1 MIKISN
7 NAKKMVVAS
16 MVAGSLLY
24 LPPIRGNTPISITPK
39 IESSISVNHKELQKI
54 IRKETQ
60 QEKKPLTG
68 YNNKKSDGL
77 VNTLELK
84 EKKLESLLLSESAKN
99 KALTEKVYGL
109 KISKLDLKEKKL
121 ESLLLSESAK
131 NKKLTEKAHELKL
144 NVKYNSDIILTQYLP
159 ILLVS
164 AIYGAVSGV
173 AISILIVFASS
184 DWS

>member
-39 IESSISVNHKELQKI
+39 IESSISVNHKELQKM

-84 EKKLESLLLSESAKN
+84 EKR
-99 KALTEKVYGL
+99 
-109 KISKLDLKEKKL
+109 L

>member
-1 MIKISN
+1 MED
-7 NAKKMVVAS
+7 AV
-16 MVAGSLLY
+16 
-24 LPPIRGNTPISITPK
+24 
-39 IESSISVNHKELQKI
+39 
-54 IRKETQ
+54 
-60 QEKKPLTG
+60 
-68 YNNKKSDGL
+68 
-77 VNTLELK
+77 
-84 EKKLESLLLSESAKN
+84 KN